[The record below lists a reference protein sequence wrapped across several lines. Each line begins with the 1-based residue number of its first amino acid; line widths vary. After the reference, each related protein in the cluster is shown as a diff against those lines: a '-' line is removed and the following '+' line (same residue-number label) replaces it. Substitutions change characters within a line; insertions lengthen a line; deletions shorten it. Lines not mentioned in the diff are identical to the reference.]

1 MFRARQFSH
10 RSHSHICT
18 RTYTYTRT
26 NTHRHK
32 HRDTPTHTQSTFVEG
47 LRSKAFHL
55 MGQLYPEAAALVA
68 QLLAFD
74 PAQVVPQLLADVDR
88 SHRWGCQLA
97 VILRLCVSV
106 SYTCFDPAQVLHFS
120 FSAAS
125 RCGR

>member
-1 MFRARQFSH
+1 MGQLYPEAHTRAH
-10 RSHSHICT
+10 
-18 RTYTYTRT
+18 
-26 NTHRHK
+26 THTHAHAHK
-32 HRDTPTHTQSTFVEG
+32 HTQSTFVEG
-47 LRSKAFHL
+47 LRRKAFHL